1 MTRIAQYPEITPL
14 PLRTISGY
22 WAILVG
28 ASPLFVYNIGMKRL
42 VANYSQHFLRDSH
55 LIGELVGHSNIRK
68 NDTAIDIGAGTGG
81 ITVVLSRRS
90 ARVLAYEAEPVAA
103 KKLRENMSNLEN
115 VKVIEQDF
123 LQAELPNG
131 PYKVF
136 ANIPFSLSSPIV
148 HKLCEAERS
157 PKSIYLVLQKQF
169 AQKLIVT
176 GDHFHGALGMM
187 IAPWWTTR
195 IRRPLR
201 RTDFTPPPAVD
212 TALLEIKRREE
223 LLLSRESMQDYMKF
237 VERCF
242 AEPKFF
248 ATTHPPRDI
257 KPSQMTPEQWVALY
271 SPRHQR

>member
-1 MTRIAQYPEITPL
+1 
-14 PLRTISGY
+14 
-22 WAILVG
+22 
-28 ASPLFVYNIGMKRL
+28 MKRL
-42 VANYSQHFLRDSH
+42 VANYSQHFLRDTH

-68 NDTAIDIGAGTGG
+68 NDTVIDIGAGSGA

-90 ARVLAYEAEPVAA
+90 KQVLAYEAEPVAA
-103 KKLRENMSNLEN
+103 KKLRQNMSNLEN

-123 LQAELPNG
+123 LRAELPNN

-148 HKLCEAERS
+148 HKLCEADNP
-157 PKSIYLVLQKQF
+157 PKSIYLILQKQF

-176 GDHFHGALGMM
+176 GEHFHGALGMM
-187 IAPWWTTR
+187 ITPWWTTR

-212 TALLEIKRREE
+212 TVLLEIKRRDEA
-223 LLLSRESMQDYMKF
+223 LLSRESMQDYMKF

-242 AEPKFF
+242 AEPKFY
-248 ATTHPPRDI
+248 AKTTGPKSL
-257 KPSQMTPEQWVALY
+257 KPSQLTPEQWVEIFHAHY
-271 SPRHQR
+271 R